1 MSEKNAVG
9 WREWVAALRGL
20 GNKVY
25 VQGKGY
31 LQSKDGFC
39 CWGVA
44 CDLVD
49 PSGWNGPE
57 DFSKGP
63 LGYKDHVSKTNR
75 DGVYLVCFPPMR
87 VKMALGVEKLSDIK
101 YAGMNDRGAT
111 FLEIADEIEKEMNDD
126 SE

>member
-9 WREWVAALRGL
+9 WKDWVATLRGL
-20 GNKVY
+20 GDKVY

-31 LQSKDGFC
+31 LQSKHGFC

-49 PSGWNGPE
+49 PSGWDGPD

-63 LGYKDHVSKTNR
+63 LAYSHPSSIHNGDSYS
-75 DGVYLVCFPPMR
+75 FPPPF
-87 VKMALGVEKLSDIK
+87 VIKALGVDKLDVTY
-101 YAGMNDRGAT
+101 YARMNDAGKS
-111 FLEIADEIEKEMNDD
+111 FLEIADKIEKEMADG
-126 SE
+126 SV